1 MCVSTCMKCRR
12 ARERKVQSLFPE
24 NHPVY
29 FQNYIRAQLIT
40 RGCTSYS
47 KQILRWITV
56 TVGERTGCCCCWNSP
71 AKKHCKNRCIDSLNP
86 ENAVLC
92 VKGVY
97 GVWGKHIQHVVT
109 AGALVT
115 GEAVFGELL
124 GGSLAEDTVALESG
138 PGDLGVAIA
147 VRDVH
152 NHAVLGGVK
161 LVASLG
167 NQRLKISYIFL
178 LCNQSTVTPSWDGKC
193 RW

>member
-1 MCVSTCMKCRR
+1 MRRFALSFPSQKENQVSISRPAET
-12 ARERKVQSLFPE
+12 QP
-24 NHPVY
+24 
-29 FQNYIRAQLIT
+29 QL
-40 RGCTSYS
+40 RVSYLQHDAVFDASFCTSG
-47 KQILRWITV
+47 L
-56 TVGERTGCCCCWNSP
+56 VG
-71 AKKHCKNRCIDSLNP
+71 SL
-86 ENAVLC
+86 
-92 VKGVY
+92 
-97 GVWGKHIQHVVT
+97 
-109 AGALVT
+109 
-115 GEAVFGELL
+115 FGELL

-193 RW
+193 R